1 MFVSNSHLEFVA
13 KTCPKLEVLNLNLR
27 KTREEFDEIDGNSGF
42 EDVGND
48 GLRALAN
55 GCPNLSKEG
64 VICWMTMLL
73 KQLGLRIRYGAL
85 NLEASSLVTDHGLAA
100 LATGYISISLKK
112 LVLAECDRITD
123 SGVSM
128 LKHICCLEEL
138 NLAECGPKITDSGC
152 ELVTGAGVR
161 AFGNHERLE
170 YLVLASCYNIGGYG
184 PLKKAGFELFLA
196 SLPSCN

>member
-1 MFVSNSHLEFVA
+1 M
-13 KTCPKLEVLNLNLR
+13 
-27 KTREEFDEIDGNSGF
+27 
-42 EDVGND
+42 
-48 GLRALAN
+48 
-55 GCPNLSKEG
+55 
-64 VICWMTMLL
+64 

-138 NLAECGPKITDSGC
+138 NLAECGPKITDSGGVAVSSITS
-152 ELVTGAGVR
+152 LRKLNLAWLINLSDVTVI
-161 AFGNHERLE
+161 LQ
-170 YLVLASCYNIGGYG
+170 
-184 PLKKAGFELFLA
+184 
-196 SLPSCN
+196 LPRIVSIWWLLI